1 MLIIDQMA
9 HGNAWRQRALAE
21 KMCWAFGGLAVVLA
35 QPGWAS
41 CGLVSAILI
50 AAAIF
55 GARIPPAILGRVLM
69 IPAGFVLL
77 GAVTFMFSV
86 NADGVSFVPGALPQA
101 AALVCRSFAATVCV
115 CFLALTT
122 PATDLLGG
130 MLRVGL
136 PRDVA
141 EIALL
146 TYRFLFQI
154 AETAAAMHAAQA
166 ARLGHV
172 QPMRRLRCL
181 GMLVANLLPRAFE
194 RARHMEIGLAARNW
208 NGELRVQAAA
218 VSVSR
223 PHILAIAALWVSV
236 WVVGGVMQ

>member
-1 MLIIDQMA
+1 MLIVDQLA

-21 KMCWAFGGLAVVLA
+21 KTCWAFGGLAVVLA
-35 QPGWAS
+35 QPGWVS
-41 CGLVSAILI
+41 CGLVSGILI
-50 AAAIF
+50 AAAVF
-55 GARIPPAILGRVLM
+55 GARIPPVILGRVLM

-77 GAVTFMFSV
+77 GALTFLFSV
-86 NADGVSFVPGALPQA
+86 NADGVSFVPAARPQA

-130 MLRVGL
+130 MRRVGL

-154 AETAAAMHAAQA
+154 AETAATMHAAQA

-172 QPMRRLRCL
+172 TPMRRLRCL
-181 GMLVANLLPRAFE
+181 GMLVANLLPRAFD

-208 NGELRVQAAA
+208 NGELRVQASA
-218 VSVSR
+218 VPVSWPRMLVIALVWFSV
-223 PHILAIAALWVSV
+223 LALGW
-236 WVVGGVMQ
+236 WMQ